1 MFYIRKCIYL
11 YMLFY
16 GMYVLYWL
24 NFSMCWQFDHVSIF
38 SICGRTSL
46 WRVRSDR
53 DCGCTRPSPP
63 SSRTNRWR
71 RTSSQVN
78 LCHSTQ
84 QLSLKLN
91 SCQLF
96 IQLSVK
102 LINSCLCDSVNQTQQ
117 LSIKLVSC
125 LTNLAI
131 AVNQTLQ
138 LSFKFEKLAKFYDGN
153 DIFFMMNPT
162 SG

>member
-1 MFYIRKCIYL
+1 MIMFYIRKCIYL

-24 NFSMCWQFDHVSIF
+24 NFSMCLQFDHVSIF

-78 LCHSTQ
+78 LCHSKSTA
-84 QLSLKLN
+84 
-91 SCQLF
+91 
-96 IQLSVK
+96 V
-102 LINSCLCDSVNQTQQ
+102 SCLSNCQSNSSKVVCVNQTQQ
-117 LSIKLVSC
+117 LSIKLIGC
-125 LTNLAI
+125 QTNLAI

-138 LSFKFEKLAKFYDGN
+138 LWFKFENLAKFYDGN
-153 DIFFMMNPT
+153 NIFFMMNPT
-162 SG
+162 LR